1 MTGDPPLLTATGL
14 SKRFGALL
22 VLDGVDLT
30 IAAGEAIGIV
40 GPNGA
45 GKTTLLGV
53 LSGAHPP
60 SAGAVRFRGVDIS
73 RLPAAE
79 RCRRGIVRTH
89 QIPRPFGGMTVF
101 ENVFV
106 AASRAGAP
114 MRQAEVYERCIDSL
128 TVCGMLDIANR
139 RAETVGLLDRKRLEL
154 ARALATGPQLLLL
167 DEIGGGLTDAEASE
181 LVAAIQELRRRG
193 NHHRLDRAHRPRAA
207 ASRRAPDL
215 HGWRTHHRRWPAARR
230 DGGPPG
236 DRRLS
241 GGRCRM
247 NVLAIDQLEV
257 RHGLLRAVRQ
267 MSFTV
272 APGERLALVG
282 ANGAGKSTLLR
293 AIAGAHLPAA
303 GHVLL
308 NGQDVTAMPANRRVA
323 QAWRWCRRADGC
335 SPA

>member
-193 NHHRLDRAHRPRAA
+193 ITIVWIEHI
-207 ASRRAPDL
+207 
-215 HGWRTHHRRWPAARR
+215 
-230 DGGPPG
+230 
-236 DRRLS
+236 
-241 GGRCRM
+241 
-247 NVLAIDQLEV
+247 V
-257 RHGLLRAVRQ
+257 
-267 MSFTV
+267 
-272 APGERLALVG
+272 
-282 ANGAGKSTLLR
+282 
-293 AIAGAHLPAA
+293 
-303 GHVLL
+303 HVLL
-308 NGQDVTAMPANRRVA
+308 QVA
-323 QAWRWCRRADGC
+323 ERLICMDGGRIIADGLP
-335 SPA
+335 PAVMADRQVIDAYLGGAAA